1 MLYLL
6 DSLLKI
12 YGYIIIVRVIISWV
26 NPDPY
31 NPLIRLIHG
40 LTDPVLEPIRRLLP
54 DMGGLDISPFVAIL
68 IIWIFDDT
76 GSRTTRGLSLVALLL
91 LIIWILMSLI

>member
-1 MLYLL
+1 MFLL
-6 DSLLKI
+6 VSLLKI

-26 NPDPY
+26 NPNPY
-31 NPLIRLIHG
+31 NPLVRLIRG

-68 IIWIFDDT
+68 IIWI
-76 GSRTTRGLSLVALLL
+76 
-91 LIIWILMSLI
+91 LMSLI

>member
-1 MLYLL
+1 MKYLL

-12 YGYIIIVRVIISWV
+12 YCYIIIVRAIISWV
-26 NPDPY
+26 NPNPY
-31 NPLIRLIHG
+31 NPLVRLIRG

-54 DMGGLDISPFVAIL
+54 DMGGLDISPFVA
-68 IIWIFDDT
+68 
-76 GSRTTRGLSLVALLL
+76 L

>member
-1 MLYLL
+1 MFLL
-6 DSLLKI
+6 ASLLKI

-26 NPDPY
+26 NPNPY
-31 NPLIRLIHG
+31 NPLVRLIRG

-68 IIWIFDDT
+68 IIWI
-76 GSRTTRGLSLVALLL
+76 
-91 LIIWILMSLI
+91 LMSLI

>member
-1 MLYLL
+1 MLA
-6 DSLLKI
+6 SLLKI

-26 NPDPY
+26 NPNPY
-31 NPLIRLIHG
+31 NPLVRLVRG

-54 DMGGLDISPFVAIL
+54 DMGGLDISPFVA
-68 IIWIFDDT
+68 
-76 GSRTTRGLSLVALLL
+76 L

>member
-1 MLYLL
+1 MFLL
-6 DSLLKI
+6 ASLLKI

-26 NPDPY
+26 NPNPY
-31 NPLIRLIHG
+31 NPLVRLVRG

-54 DMGGLDISPFVAIL
+54 DMGGLDISPFVA
-68 IIWIFDDT
+68 
-76 GSRTTRGLSLVALLL
+76 L